1 MKRKRSILPVLT
13 VACTLALMGMTLA
26 LILGG
31 QEAAA
36 FTPPA
41 PDSLAVRGI
50 PAVPEERGYSSPHTE
65 EVDYCFALCGNV
77 YLDGASA
84 VVYFTN
90 PAENQVWLR
99 LCVQDKND
107 RTLGETGLIRPGEY
121 VRAVALDKP
130 PAAGTP
136 VKLRVMGCE
145 PETYRSAG
153 TSVMHTPVCG
163 IWP

>member
-1 MKRKRSILPVLT
+1 MSSAWGFTEDAYRVP
-13 VACTLALMGMTLA
+13 AQEELAGLLA
-26 LILGG
+26 HVGS
-31 QEAAA
+31 EH
-36 FTPPA
+36 
-41 PDSLAVRGI
+41 V
-50 PAVPEERGYSSPHTE
+50 H
-65 EVDYCFALCGNV
+65 
-77 YLDGASA
+77 LDGASA

-107 RTLGETGLIRPGEY
+107 QTLGETGLIRPGEY

-153 TSVMHTPVCG
+153 TIVMHTTVCG